1 MIVANPTSPLHP
13 LHSIQCHPER
23 SEGSAFDFS
32 PVCVSANV
40 DAVDAASSLSP
51 LSATHTKKHPGGGT
65 SQAPPKNFN
74 RNPSVFN
81 CFSPKSFTMRTYA
94 KHTCNPFRM
103 RTSKTQHLKSF
114 RIRTY
119 EKMGGGVART
129 SVWCTQPVYPSC
141 ANSQA
146 HRPSRVPP
154 RRPLSPLI
162 ASLPLYVITS
172 SHRCLTVST
181 PARAHYSLLTAAG
194 RLTKPHASFNVT
206 CLSDT

>member
-119 EKMGGGVART
+119 EKMGGGGGTDFSLVHTARLPELRK
-129 SVWCTQPVYPSC
+129 QPGAPSL
-141 ANSQA
+141 ASPSSAPALSA
-146 HRPSRVPP
+146 HRIVTSLRHYVVAPLPHCVNPGP
-154 RRPLSPLI
+154 RPLPTI
-162 ASLPLYVITS
+162 
-172 SHRCLTVST
+172 
-181 PARAHYSLLTAAG
+181 HYSRPQA
-194 RLTKPHASFNVT
+194 V
-206 CLSDT
+206 